1 MNIKQ
6 KQLEISEMIQTT
18 EKEISKARKK
28 SDKLTLMTNDY
39 KIQIYNLRE
48 KLMKLRL
55 ELIEISK
62 TEKIDNPP
70 TK

>member
-70 TK
+70 TE